1 MGVLARI
8 MFILGGLCAI
18 MGIITAALGGPIL
31 VAGYN
36 VTFWFNLAVI
46 LLLATIASFLAQS
59 HYE

>member
-31 VAGYN
+31 VAGFDA
-36 VTFWFNLAVI
+36 TFWFSLAVI